1 MAKPYHHG
9 NLRIVL
15 LQAGVRLLEKRG
27 ATHLSLRELAKEAGV
42 SHTAPYRHF
51 KDKAS
56 LLTALAQVGYERLAE
71 AMEAT
76 ACQFADD
83 PRRQIREAGI
93 AYILMA
99 VRNPQLFHLMFG
111 GIVKTT
117 EYTPE
122 LNQAA
127 QRAFGG
133 LTKIINNGQEAGI
146 YRSQDGAGLAL
157 AAWSLVHGLS
167 TLVNAGLLQSS
178 PSSEEQLSAIAD
190 SVCNHL
196 LCGMLG

>member
-1 MAKPYHHG
+1 MGERDKSGCTEERA
-9 NLRIVL
+9 
-15 LQAGVRLLEKRG
+15 
-27 ATHLSLRELAKEAGV
+27 AGV

-51 KDKAS
+51 KNKAS

-76 ACQFADD
+76 ACQFADE

-99 VRNPQLFHLMFG
+99 VRNPQVFHLMFG
-111 GIVKTT
+111 GIVQAT

-122 LNQAA
+122 LSQAD
-127 QRAFGG
+127 QRALGG
-133 LTKIINNGQEAGI
+133 LTKIINNGQEAGV
-146 YRSQDGAGLAL
+146 YRSQDAASLTL
-157 AAWSLVHGLS
+157 AAWSTAHGLS

-178 PSSEEQLSAIAD
+178 PASEEQLSAIAD

-196 LCGMLG
+196 LCGMLRDPS